1 MQLGERLKSSR
12 RRAGLSLRALAEE
25 VGVSAQA
32 ISKYERN
39 QDVPG
44 SAVLLRL
51 SKALGVSV
59 EYLLRPMTVRL
70 TEPAYRRHRSRM
82 SRKAENSVQAQVQ
95 DWLERYLTVEALLDE
110 MQPFTLPDMPRQ
122 IARLDDVEERA
133 IDLRHAWQ
141 LGLDSIPNLTE
152 TLEAQGIKVDFV
164 PGADHVDALSLMAND
179 RTPVIIVRQD
189 APGDRQRFSMA
200 HELAHLVLD
209 MPETWNESQV
219 EQAANRFAA
228 AFLVPRPTV
237 FQELGQRRT
246 SLDTIELHLLK
257 HKYGLS
263 MQAWVRRAHDLG
275 ILSPEAAQRL
285 YREFRSRGWHITEP
299 GDPYPSESSTRLE
312 RLILR
317 ALQDD
322 LIGPER
328 ASELLGQPLTQFMT
342 EVERQHEGLALRG

>member
-12 RRAGLSLRALAEE
+12 RRLGLSLRDLAEQ

-51 SKALGVSV
+51 SEVLDVSV
-59 EYLLRPMTVRL
+59 EYLLRPMTVTL

-82 SRKAENSVQAQVQ
+82 PRKTEVSIQAQVQ
-95 DWLERYLTVEALLDE
+95 DWLERYLTVESLLDE
-110 MQPFTLPDMPRQ
+110 AQPFTPPDIPRQ
-122 IARLDDVEERA
+122 IAHINDVEEHA
-133 IDLRHAWQ
+133 IALRHAWQ

-152 TLEAQGIKVDFV
+152 TLEAQGIKVGFV
-164 PGADHVDALSLMAND
+164 PGEDHFDALSLIANQ
-179 RTPVIIVRQD
+179 RIPVIVVRQD
-189 APGDRQRFSMA
+189 VPGDRQRFSMA
-200 HELAHLVLD
+200 HELAHLVLN

-219 EQAANRFAA
+219 EGAANRFAA

-237 FQELGQRRT
+237 LQELGQRRA

-263 MQAWVRRAHDLG
+263 MQAWVHRAQDVG
-275 ILSPEAAQRL
+275 ILAPEAAGRL

-328 ASELLGQPLTQFMT
+328 ASELLGQPLTQFMI
-342 EVERQHEGLALRG
+342 EVERRHEGLALRG